1 MYPTSSNIWVSD
13 EDTATHYY
21 QIKPKHSDF
30 PCSCPDPTWDTTAQ
44 LLWIPRF
51 LALNVS
57 STLFL
62 RSNGQEFYKL
72 SLLLEFV
79 WSFSRDK
86 DEAVALEEEEH
97 RRCLSA
103 LITFFISSTFLCV
116 LPLAS
121 LIFTF
126 GSQCG
131 TLLISLSFHFYYIY
145 LFCVCHPTP
154 PWEVRGQFL
163 GKLVPAFLM
172 WT

>member
-1 MYPTSSNIWVSD
+1 MYSTCSNIRVSD
-13 EDTATHYY
+13 EATATHCY
-21 QIKPKHSDF
+21 QIKPEYSDF

-57 STLFL
+57 PTLFL

-86 DEAVALEEEEH
+86 DEAVALEEEE
-97 RRCLSA
+97 RRCCLSA

-126 GSQCG
+126 GSRCG

-154 PWEVRGQFL
+154 LWEVRGQFL
-163 GKLVPAFLM
+163 GSWFLPSSM